1 MLLRFYL
8 TQILQ
13 SISTVVSSLIRID
26 RVLLRMFKKG
36 KFDVISF
43 TYRFSQLK
51 SENSVLLVVHSS
63 DW

>member
-1 MLLRFYL
+1 MLLRLYL

-26 RVLLRMFKKG
+26 PFLLRMFDKG

-43 TYRFSQLK
+43 NYRFSQLK
-51 SENSVLLVVHSS
+51 SENSVLPVVHSS